1 MGRGPELSSLA
12 GPLPDPV
19 GRVVELS
26 SLAGPLLLPRVV
38 ESWPGVAG
46 RGVVELSVLEDGPWW
61 APGVVVVSIGSMCT
75 CAEGFGIRACD
86 SWREIEAVRSV
97 T

>member
-1 MGRGPELSSLA
+1 M
-12 GPLPDPV
+12 
-19 GRVVELS
+19 VELS
-26 SLAGPLLLPRVV
+26 SLVGPLLLPRVV

-61 APGVVVVSIGSMCT
+61 VPGVVVVSIGSMCT